1 MDKRFEMLISN
12 AKNNHYCCYNAKIKD
27 GTDCL
32 LIVRQETGVMF
43 AYIIENDQIEKV
55 GECRFIIRKSHR
67 TLRVDLLR
75 VRKDL
80 RSNGIGS
87 KLLECLADF
96 AQSVDCEKIFL
107 ISSISA
113 TGFYEKIGYER
124 ISSADDV
131 RNLIYIK
138 RIESQKFN
146 TDDLTN
152 G

>member
-12 AKNNHYCCYNAKIKD
+12 AKNNHYCCYNANIKD

-43 AYIIENDQIEKV
+43 AFIIENDQIEKV

-80 RSNGIGS
+80 RSIGIGS

-152 G
+152 S